1 MGIFPNRQV
10 NMEPFLRTRVYDGP
24 VRAVVLD
31 WAGTAVDHGC
41 LGPAAVF
48 VQAFALHGVDVTVA
62 EAREP
67 MGSEKRE
74 HVRRMLA
81 MEGVAAR
88 WRAEHGHAPGESAV
102 DAVYRDVEPLMVRTI
117 AAHAAPVPG
126 LAEFVARV
134 RGRGMG
140 LGSCTGYTGPMM
152 EVLVPEAARQGYS
165 PDVVVH
171 ASEVPAGRPYPWMC
185 HLNAMRLGVH
195 PMESMVKIGD
205 TVADM
210 HEGRNAGMWTVGV
223 VRTGNDVGLSEA
235 DAARMDPDGLAVLT
249 AAAGARLRGAGAHYV
264 VDSIADCFSVIEAIE
279 ARLARGE
286 VPYPV

>member
-1 MGIFPNRQV
+1 MG
-10 NMEPFLRTRVYDGP
+10 PFLRTRAYDGP
-24 VRAVVLD
+24 VQAVVLD

-48 VQAFALHGVDVTVA
+48 VQAFALHGVEVSVA

-81 MEGVAAR
+81 MEGVASR
-88 WRAEHGHAPGESAV
+88 WRAAHGRMPGEAEV
-102 DAVYRDVEPLMVRTI
+102 DAVYRDVEPLMLRTI

-152 EVLVPEAARQGYS
+152 EVLAPEAARQGYT

-185 HLNAMRLGVH
+185 YLNAMRLGVH

-223 VRTGNDVGLSEA
+223 VRTGNDVGLSEV
-235 DAARMDPDGLAVLT
+235 DAARMDPGSLTERMAV
-249 AAAGARLRGAGAHYV
+249 AAARLRAAGAHYV

-279 ARLARGE
+279 ERLARGE
-286 VPYPV
+286 APCAALHASL

>member
-1 MGIFPNRQV
+1 MK
-10 NMEPFLRTRVYDGP
+10 PFLRTRVYDGP

-41 LGPAAVF
+41 PGPAAVF
-48 VQAFALHGVDVTVA
+48 VRAFALHGVEVSVA

-74 HVRRMLA
+74 HVRRMLG
-81 MEGVAAR
+81 MDGVADR
-88 WRAEHGHAPGESAV
+88 WRAAHGHVPGEAAV
-102 DAVYRDVEPLMVRTI
+102 DAVYRDVEPLMLQTI

-126 LAEFVARV
+126 LGEFVDMV

-152 EVLVPEAARQGYS
+152 EVLVPEAARRGYS

-185 HLNAMRLGVH
+185 YLNAMRLGVH

-223 VRTGNDVGLSEA
+223 VRTGNGVGLSEV
-235 DAARMDPDGLAVLT
+235 DAARMPPDQLAARMAVAT
-249 AAAGARLRGAGAHYV
+249 ARLREAGAHYV

-286 VPYPV
+286 APYPT

>member
-1 MGIFPNRQV
+1 MN
-10 NMEPFLRTRVYDGP
+10 PFLRTRVYQGP

-48 VQAFALHGVDVTVA
+48 VRAFALHGVEVSVA

-74 HVRRMLA
+74 HVRRMLG
-81 MEGVAAR
+81 MDSVAAR
-88 WRAEHGHAPGESAV
+88 WRAAHGRAPGEADV
-102 DAVYRDVEPLMVRTI
+102 DAVYRDVEPLMLQTI

-126 LAEFVARV
+126 LAEFVDRV

-152 EVLVPEAARQGYS
+152 AVLAPEAARQGYS

-185 HLNAMRLGVH
+185 YLNAMRLGVH

-205 TVADM
+205 TVADV

-223 VRTGNDVGLSEA
+223 VRTGNDMGLSEA
-235 DAARMDPDGLAVLT
+235 DAARMAPDRLAVL
-249 AAAGARLRGAGAHYV
+249 AASAGARLRDAGAHYV
-264 VDSIADCFSVIEAIE
+264 VDSIADCFAVIEAIE

-286 VPYPV
+286 SPYPV